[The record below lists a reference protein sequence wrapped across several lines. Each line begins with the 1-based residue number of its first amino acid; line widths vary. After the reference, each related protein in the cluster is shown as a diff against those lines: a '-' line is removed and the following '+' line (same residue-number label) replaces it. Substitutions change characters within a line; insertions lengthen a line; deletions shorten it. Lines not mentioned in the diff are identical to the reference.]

1 MFSFYLISSSNSFR
15 YFKEEILNR
24 AVENQTNLKQNLEKI
39 GEGISNKKNKLLKQ
53 KYNKKKA

>member
-24 AVENQTNLKQNLEKI
+24 AVENQTNLKQIADEKLSQQVVKLSEQLEDKR
-39 GEGISNKKNKLLKQ
+39 KQ
-53 KYNKKKA
+53 FE

>member
-24 AVENQTNLKQNLEKI
+24 AVENQTNLKQIADEKLSQQVVKLAEQLEDKR
-39 GEGISNKKNKLLKQ
+39 KQ
-53 KYNKKKA
+53 FE